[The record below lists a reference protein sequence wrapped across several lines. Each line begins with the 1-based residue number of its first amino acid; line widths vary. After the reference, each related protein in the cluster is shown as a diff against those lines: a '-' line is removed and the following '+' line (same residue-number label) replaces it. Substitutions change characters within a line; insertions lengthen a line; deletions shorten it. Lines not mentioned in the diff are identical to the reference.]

1 MTQHF
6 KQIKLNN
13 DIWVVVEEGH
23 DYLNPTNTYTFTIDT
38 ENIVL
43 FDGQVLTQ
51 EALAEKLKDLDTE
64 TKRARLTS
72 IVWAWQ
78 CYDEINGFFMTNDFD
93 TWLTYQCRAHYK
105 YGWCYNAKFDFS
117 QIDYKILTDSKWKPY
132 ERGQGKNQSYA
143 YESLH
148 SDMGARYSYKLWYPY
163 KQGTKH
169 NQDSHTYVHSVEFR
183 DFMLLVPSGLAKLLN
198 DFAVTDNEGNA
209 IRKLT
214 MDYQAVNTD
223 ELTQEQMAY
232 CCNDVK
238 GLYFAVKKFNEAIEQ
253 QSNGECHIYGKDTNI
268 MTAGGFAKS
277 ELLRSLYPNLKNKK
291 LRLKRYQAK
300 HPLTAEQDKWL
311 RDNHLYRGGISYV
324 NPRYKGK
331 LLTKNKNG
339 IMYRY
344 DVNSEYPYAM
354 ANIYDLVGKPQVINY
369 DTWLGFTAQEKQA
382 YECILMLTS
391 VSGHVKKGYI
401 GFWYNPFRH
410 DFVDVIDENELHLM
424 YEFEFDEMLNYYD
437 IDFTCEKVL
446 LIKRGEKVYAPFVND
461 SYAIKAQA
469 KKEGNAALQAATKLK
484 LNSSYGKLAERLI
497 RRKGHY
503 ELNKENGCV
512 HYVNDGDEIDT
523 TASMSLLVGA
533 LVTAY
538 ARVYILSKIREVCKE
553 SKMTKNFVYIDTDS
567 IHTFNKYDKADAF
580 TLGGLKLEAEC
591 EAVKYILP
599 KTYIDIERVTS
610 KGRIGYYID
619 KKTKKRIYQYEAHSK
634 GINIAAVKRGFESKL
649 LTLDYIN
656 KKFDYGTKYI
666 VLCAMNVKGG
676 KVLVPT
682 YKYLARPEQQQ
693 TITTLNKGYDGG
705 FYSEI

>member
-1 MTQHF
+1 MTQLF
-6 KQIKLNN
+6 KQIHITNE
-13 DIWVVVEEGH
+13 IWVVTENGH
-23 DYLNPTNTYTFTIDT
+23 DYLDPQNTYTFAFDT

-43 FDGQVLTQ
+43 LDGQVYTQ
-51 EALAEKLKDLDTE
+51 EQMAEMLKDMDTE
-64 TKRARLTS
+64 TKRRRLES

-78 CYDEINGFFMTNDFD
+78 CYDEFNGFFMTNDFE

-105 YGWCYNAKFDFS
+105 FGWCYNAKFDFS
-117 QIDYKILTDSKWKPY
+117 QIDYKILTNDKWKPH
-132 ERGQGKNQSYA
+132 EDHKGKGQPYT

-148 SDMGARYSYKLWYPY
+148 SDMGARYAYKLWFPY

-169 NQDSHTYVHSVEFR
+169 NDDSHTYTHAVELR
-183 DFMLLVPSGLAKLLN
+183 DFMLLVPSGLGKLLKDFDIKDN
-198 DFAVTDNEGNA
+198 DGVA

-214 MDYQAVNTD
+214 MDYQAVNTH

-253 QSNGECHIYGKDTNI
+253 QSNNECHIFGKETNI

-277 ELLRSLYPNLKNKK
+277 ELLRSLYPNYKNKRQ
-291 LRLKRYQAK
+291 RLMRYQK
-300 HPLTAEQDKWL
+300 EHPLTAEQDKWL
-311 RDNHLYRGGISYV
+311 RENHLYRGGISYV

-331 LLTKNKNG
+331 LLTKEKNG
-339 IMYRY
+339 VMYRF

-354 ANIYDLVGKPQVINY
+354 ANIYDLVGKPTVLNY

-391 VSGHVKKGYI
+391 VVGHVKKGYI

-410 DFVDVIDENELHLM
+410 DFVDEIDENELHLM
-424 YEFEFDEMLNYYD
+424 YEYEFKEMLNYYD
-437 IDFTCEKVL
+437 LDYTCEKVL
-446 LIKRGEKVYAPFVND
+446 LIKRGQKAYAPFVNE

-469 KKEGNAALQAATKLK
+469 KKDGNAALQAATKLK

-503 ELNKENGCV
+503 EINDLNGCV
-512 HYVNDGDEIDT
+512 HFVIDGEEIDEK
-523 TASMSLLVGA
+523 ASMSLLVGA
-533 LVTAY
+533 MVTAY
-538 ARVYILSKIREVCKE
+538 ARVYILSKIREVCQE
-553 SKMTKNFVYIDTDS
+553 SKMTKLFVYIDTDS
-567 IHTFNKYDKADAF
+567 IHAFSNYDKADAY
-580 TLGGLKLEAEC
+580 TLGGLKLEAVC
-591 EAVKYILP
+591 EAAKYILP
-599 KTYIDIERVTS
+599 KTYIDIERVTN

-634 GINIAAVKRGFESKL
+634 GINIAAVKKGFESKL
-649 LTLDYIN
+649 LTIDYIN
-656 KKFDYGTKYI
+656 KKFHYGTKYV

-682 YKYLARPEQQQ
+682 YKYLAAPNQD
-693 TITTLNKGYDGG
+693 TTNINKGYDGS